1 MTATATLLATDP
13 ATALFDGLAP
23 AAAAAPV
30 SRIVDL
36 VNYGRTKAGLI
47 GLWVGEG
54 ADPTPPFICDAAMQS
69 IQAGETFYTWQRGIP
84 ELRDALARYHSRLFG
99 VPVERDQCYVI
110 GSGMASILIACRMIL
125 TADSEMVLAGPL
137 WPNAF
142 AACEL
147 VGAKPVG
154 VELEV
159 QDGRWQLDLDK
170 LFAAVTPRTRAMF
183 LNSPGNPTGWM
194 MDQEQQRVVLEFCR
208 QRGIWI
214 IADEVYQRFSYDY
227 PVAPSFLQIADRDD
241 RLLVVN
247 SFSKNWA
254 MTGWR
259 VGWMV
264 APPALGQ
271 VIENLVQYT
280 TSGVAVFKQRA
291 CQAALDQGETYVQQL
306 VKTCRTAR
314 DLVYD
319 RLSAINGV
327 EIIQPDGAFYH
338 FFRHRAV
345 SDCRQLAIKLVDEA
359 NVGLAPGQAFMP
371 GGKGYLRLC
380 FAQKL
385 NRLTEALDRLEPALR
400 KI

>member
-1 MTATATLLATDP
+1 MTATATLLATYP

-30 SRIVDL
+30 SRIVDV

-54 ADPTPPFICDAAMQS
+54 ADPTPQFICDAAIQS
-69 IQAGETFYTWQRGIP
+69 MQAGETFYTWQRGIP
-84 ELRDALARYHSRLFG
+84 ELREALARYHSRLFG
-99 VPVERDQCYVI
+99 VPVEREQCYVI
-110 GSGMASILIACRMIL
+110 GSGMASILVASRMTL
-125 TADSEMVLAGPL
+125 TAGDEMILAGPL
-137 WPNAF
+137 WPNAS

-159 QDGRWQLDLDK
+159 KDGRWQLDLDK

-183 LNSPGNPTGWM
+183 INSPGNPTGWV
-194 MDQEQQRVVLEFCR
+194 MDQEQQRAVLAFCR

-214 IADEVYQRFSYDY
+214 IADEVYQRFTYDC

-259 VGWMV
+259 VGWMI

-291 CQAALDQGETYVQQL
+291 CQTALDQGESYVKEL
-306 VKTCRTAR
+306 VETCRTAR
-314 DLVYD
+314 DLVYR
-319 RLSAINGV
+319 RLSAIDGV
-327 EIIQPDGAFYH
+327 EITQPDGAFYH

-385 NRLTEALDRLEPALR
+385 DRLAEALDRLEPALR